1 MMFCSLVI
9 MPMSMCYYYLFGLIL
24 GLVVFFIYV
33 MWIYFFCRDDF
44 MPVDEF
50 NIFLLILSLFLLTY
64 S

>member
-9 MPMSMCYYYLFGLIL
+9 MSMSMCYYYLFGLIL

-33 MWIYFFCRDDF
+33 MWIYFFWRDDF

-50 NIFLLILSLFLLTY
+50 NIFLLILSFFLLNY